1 MSERARI
8 LVVDDAPNSVR
19 VIQDVLAAEGYQ
31 VIGVGS
37 GAEAM
42 EKAQGGFCNVAL
54 LDIRLPDVEGIEL
67 IAPLKEML
75 PDMAVIMVTAYA
87 SLETAVRALNQGAS
101 AYVTKPL
108 DMDQVLAIV
117 REALEKQQLV
127 MENRRLLQEAK
138 QREREAQS
146 LYDLTRLLTSLD
158 YQQIIASL
166 VGQSARMID
175 CHVASFLLAK
185 TGSANI
191 TLKVIEPVSEGFL
204 QELQQRLLGGYETL
218 SGQKTD
224 MVTVDL
230 QGKVEAVEEDEGE
243 TVESFLI
250 APLIA
255 GGKVLGMLNLSS
267 PRSNAYTESDLRL
280 LSTVSNQAA
289 LAIENARLFQAVQR
303 ELVERKR
310 AEEELKD
317 NLERLRKTLGGTI
330 KAIASTVEIRDPY
343 TAGHQRRVA
352 NLARAIAT
360 EMGLSKDQ
368 IDGIRMAGVT
378 HDIGKISIPAEILSK
393 PIKLNALEIG
403 LIREHPQIA
412 YNVLKEIDFPWPV
425 ADIVLQ
431 HHERTD
437 GSGYP
442 QGLSG
447 DEIIL
452 EARILAVADVV
463 EAMASFRPYRPA
475 RGLDKALEEISQN
488 RGVLYDAE
496 VVDVCLKLFAEEKF
510 KFEWRG
516 ENNV

>member
-37 GAEAM
+37 GAEAL
-42 EKAQGGFCNVAL
+42 EKAQGGFCNVAF

-101 AYVTKPL
+101 AYITKPL
-108 DMDQVLAIV
+108 DMGEVLATV
-117 REALEKQQLV
+117 REALEKQRLV

-138 QREREAQS
+138 QREREAQA
-146 LYDLTRLLTSLD
+146 LYELTKLLTLLD
-158 YQQIIASL
+158 HQRIIDSL
-166 VGQSARMID
+166 VGQSAQIID
-175 CHVASFLLAK
+175 CHVASFLLAGI
-185 TGSANI
+185 GSVNI
-191 TLKVIEPVSEGFL
+191 TFKVIEPVSERFL
-204 QELQQRLLGGYETL
+204 QKLQQRLLDGYKTL
-218 SGQKTD
+218 SGQKPD
-224 MVTVDL
+224 GVTVNL
-230 QGKVEAVEEDEGE
+230 QGEVKAVEGEGQA
-243 TVESFLI
+243 VKSFLT

-255 GGKVLGMLNLSS
+255 GGRVLGMLNLSS
-267 PRSNAYTESDLRL
+267 PRPDAYTESDLRL

-289 LAIENARLFQAVQR
+289 QLELA
-303 ELVERKR
+303 ERKR

-317 NLERLRKTLGGTI
+317 NLEKLRKTLGGTI
-330 KAIASTVEIRDPY
+330 QAIASTVEIKDPY

-393 PIKLNALEIG
+393 PTELSAFEVGI
-403 LIREHPQIA
+403 IRAHPQVG
-412 YNVLKEIDFPWPV
+412 YDVLKEIDFPWPV
-425 ADIVLQ
+425 AEIVLQ
-431 HHERTD
+431 HHERMD

-447 DEIIL
+447 EDILL

-475 RGLDKALEEISQN
+475 RGIDKALEEISQN
-488 RGVLYDAE
+488 REILYDPE
-496 VVDVCLKLFAEEKF
+496 VVDVCLKLFVEKGL
-510 KFEWRG
+510 EL
-516 ENNV
+516 E